1 MAQLSY
7 ELSFKGAA
15 SAALAGAFDAS
26 EITVRHG
33 ITTLRADLPDQCAL
47 GGLIGRIHAL
57 NLELLEVRLVAD
69 AAAEDLAWIQ
79 GP

>member
-1 MAQLSY
+1 MATLTY

-15 SAALAGAFDAS
+15 SATLAAAFDAS
-26 EITVRHG
+26 EVTARHG
-33 ITTLRADLPDQCAL
+33 ITTVRADLPDQCAL
-47 GGLIGRIHAL
+47 QGLIGRIHAL

-69 AAAEDLAWIQ
+69 VALEDLAWVQ